1 MKRIIHITLFLLVT
15 NSGMAQYNHQYHIFS
30 NANQYKTTDILSMP
44 KTVVY
49 HLYVADTT
57 INYTGKARKAIA
69 INGQIPAPTLYF
81 IEGDTA
87 EIHVH
92 NTLKTE
98 TSLHW
103 HGLIVPNRMD
113 GVPYLTTAPIASGE
127 TAVYK
132 FPIVQ
137 SGTYW
142 YHSHTKLQEQS
153 GMYGSLIIHKRD
165 ETPMKEYVL
174 LLSDWTDERPWEV
187 HRSLRAAS
195 DWYMIKKGAT
205 QNYWEA
211 LKTGNLGVK
220 LKNEWKR
227 MHAMDVSDVYYN
239 AMLANGRQEAEFPW
253 LKPGEKI
260 RLRIING
267 SSSTYFWLQFA
278 GGKLSVVANDG
289 MDVVPAEVD
298 RMIIGVAE
306 TYDIIV
312 TIPDNMSYE
321 FRATAEDRTKHAS
334 LWLGEGMKM
343 PAPDLPKLD
352 YFAGMKMMNN
362 MMKMNGNLDDMG
374 MNMSVQKM
382 DMNVVMYPEL
392 QQKGQKEEHIHHEGM
407 EMPKES
413 YEIVTLNYSM
423 LRSPVKTTLPDAPW
437 KELHFTLEG
446 NMNRYVW
453 SLDNK
458 VLSESDRILI
468 RKGENVRIIM
478 YNNSMM
484 RHPMHLHGHF
494 FRVLNG
500 HGDYAPLKNVV
511 DIMPM
516 ETDTLEFAAVESG
529 DWFFH
534 CHILYHMMS
543 GMGRVFT
550 YENSPPN
557 PDIPDPKKA
566 NRKFLSDDREIHP
579 MLHMGVASN
588 GTHGEA
594 MLSNTRYALG
604 ADWHTGWNDEHGYMA
619 TIRFGRYLGKMQYW
633 YPYIAWDYHYSS
645 MHTDNNR
652 NTLMFGLTYKLP
664 LLIVADLQADIEGNV
679 RLKLSRKDLAL
690 ASRFRLDMTV
700 NTDWEYRFDLR
711 YILTKYISVAG
722 NYDSD
727 MGWGA
732 GVVIT
737 Y

>member
-1 MKRIIHITLFLLVT
+1 MFLWITHDKKDAMSKILFILFFLSACFT
-15 NSGMAQYNHQYHIFS
+15 GMAQ
-30 NANQYKTTDILSMP
+30 P
-44 KTVVY
+44 KTIVY
-49 HLYVADTT
+49 HLQVSDTT
-57 INYTGKARKAIA
+57 VNYTGKTRKAIA
-69 INGQIPAPTLYF
+69 INGQIPAPILYF
-81 IEGDTA
+81 TEGDTA

-103 HGLIVPNRMD
+103 HGLILPNRMD
-113 GVPYLTTAPIASGE
+113 GVPYLTTAPIKAGE

-153 GMYGSLIIHKRD
+153 GMYGSLIIHKRN
-165 ETPMKEYVL
+165 EPPMKEYVL
-174 LLSDWTDERPWEV
+174 LLSDWTNEHPLEV
-187 HRSLRAAS
+187 HRSLRAAN

-205 QNYWEA
+205 QNYFEA
-211 LKTGNLGVK
+211 IKTGNLGVK

-227 MHAMDVSDVYYN
+227 MHAMDVSDVYYD
-239 AMLANGRQEAEFPW
+239 ALLANGKQETEFPP
-253 LKPGEKI
+253 LKPREKI

-278 GGKLSVVANDG
+278 GGKMSVVANDG
-289 MDVVPAEVD
+289 MDVVPVEVD

-306 TYDIIV
+306 TYDIV
-312 TIPDNMSYE
+312 VSIPDNMSYE
-321 FRATAEDRTKHAS
+321 FRATAEDRTKHTS

-352 YFAGMKMMNN
+352 YFAGMKMMNG
-362 MMKMNGNLDDMG
+362 MMKMNGDLDDMG
-374 MNMSVQKM
+374 MHMSVQKM
-382 DMNVVMYPEL
+382 DMNEVMYPEL
-392 QQKGQKEEHIHHEGM
+392 HDGGTMKSDTAHAHHKGMDMPEET
-407 EMPKES
+407 S
-413 YEIVTLNYSM
+413 QRIVTLNYGM
-423 LRSPVKTTLPDAPW
+423 LRSPVKTVLPDAPW
-437 KELHFTLEG
+437 KELHFKLEG

-468 RKGENVRIIM
+468 KQGENVRIIM

-500 HGDYAPLKNVV
+500 QGDYVPLKNVV
-511 DIMPM
+511 DILPM
-516 ETDTLEFAAVESG
+516 ETDTLEFAATENGG

-557 PDIPDPKKA
+557 PDIPDPKKSY
-566 NRKFLSDDREIHP
+566 RKFLSDDREVHP
-579 MLHMGVASN
+579 MFHAGLASN

-604 ADWHTGWNDEHGYMA
+604 ADWHTGWNDEDGYMA
-619 TIRFGRYLGKMQYW
+619 TVRFGRYLGKMQYW
-633 YPYIAWDYHYSS
+633 FPYIAWDYHYSS
-645 MHTDNNR
+645 MHTENNR
-652 NTLMFGLTYKLP
+652 STLMFGLTYTLP
-664 LLIVADLQADIEGNV
+664 WMVVADVQADIEGNV
-679 RLKLSRKDLAL
+679 RLNLTRKDLAL
-690 ASRFRLDMTV
+690 TSRLRLDMSF
-700 NTDWEYRFDLR
+700 NTDLEYRFDLR
-711 YILTKYISVAG
+711 YILTKYFSVAG

-727 MGWGA
+727 IGFG
-732 GVVIT
+732 GGIVVT